1 MRRVGAVGGS
11 GIGLVNK
18 VTTQEGVAFT
28 LYVGL
33 ADADTGAQE
42 LSFDEAKALAT
53 PLVSATGEGYTV
65 IEAQGGYTDD
75 AGNLV
80 ENGTLVYTGVHAGEQ
95 EVLGLVDDLKA
106 ALHVESVYV
115 TSAQQGY
122 AIYGGTIAFGGVERR
137 EEGHHRSG
145 AKGSAAR
152 VSARAA
158 ACGEGRL
165 HLPSARR
172 ADAPPAAGCTR

>member
-1 MRRVGAVGGS
+1 MNAKARAGLLATVLAVVAFGGGVLAGCTTSEPSGGS

-80 ENGTLVYTGVHAGEQ
+80 ENGTLVYTGIHAGEQ
-95 EVLGLVDDLKA
+95 
-106 ALHVESVYV
+106 
-115 TSAQQGY
+115 
-122 AIYGGTIAFGGVERR
+122 
-137 EEGHHRSG
+137 G
-145 AKGSAAR
+145 A
-152 VSARAA
+152 
-158 ACGEGRL
+158 CI
-165 HLPSARR
+165 
-172 ADAPPAAGCTR
+172 

>member
-1 MRRVGAVGGS
+1 MNAKARAGLLATVLAVVAFGGGVLAGCTTSEPSGGS

-80 ENGTLVYTGVHAGEQ
+80 ENGTLVYTGIHAGEQ

-122 AIYGGTIAFGGVERR
+122 AIYGGTIAF
-137 EEGHHRSG
+137 
-145 AKGSAAR
+145 AA
-152 VSARAA
+152 
-158 ACGEGRL
+158 
-165 HLPSARR
+165 
-172 ADAPPAAGCTR
+172 

>member
-1 MRRVGAVGGS
+1 MNAKARAGLLATVLAVAAFGGGVLAGCTTSEPSGGS

-53 PLVSATGEGYTV
+53 PFVSAAGE
-65 IEAQGGYTDD
+65 GYTDD

-80 ENGTLVYTGVHAGEQ
+80 ENGTLVYTGIHAGEQ

-122 AIYGGTIAFGGVERR
+122 AIYGGTIA
-137 EEGHHRSG
+137 
-145 AKGSAAR
+145 SAA
-152 VSARAA
+152 
-158 ACGEGRL
+158 
-165 HLPSARR
+165 
-172 ADAPPAAGCTR
+172 